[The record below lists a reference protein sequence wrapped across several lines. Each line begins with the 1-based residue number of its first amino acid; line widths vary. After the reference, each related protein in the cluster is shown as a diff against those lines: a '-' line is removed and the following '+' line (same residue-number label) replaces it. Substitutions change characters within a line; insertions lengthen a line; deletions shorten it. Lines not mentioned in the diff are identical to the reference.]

1 MKFKNLLPAAAS
13 LLILSCNDKTK
24 GVTTEAF
31 KWPEG
36 VAAPTT
42 VKKPYKMV
50 AHGDERIDNY
60 YWMNDFF
67 KKGPDSTKVVEYLT
81 AENAYVDTMMSAA
94 KQFRADLFK
103 ELKGRIKEKDE
114 SVPYKDNGYWYYT
127 RFEEGKNYA
136 VYCRK
141 KESLDAAE
149 EIMHNANEV
158 GEKKK
163 YYSVAGL
170 EIIV

>member
-127 RFEEGKNYA
+127 RFEEGKNYQMMF
-136 VYCRK
+136 CQPSDLLSPGMR
-141 KESLDAAE
+141 SLSTVPQQSFLHPGKLSCV
-149 EIMHNANEV
+149 IGM
-158 GEKKK
+158 
-163 YYSVAGL
+163 L
-170 EIIV
+170 